1 MITLDEGTR
10 KVGLPWDDAK
20 DSVQRN
26 IYPSTYILVDLGQM
40 PNLGQGKVAASYNE
54 IVELGCPAALITR
67 DDTRRTWRDIDFVA
81 DRIRN
86 D

>member
-1 MITLDEGTR
+1 MLTKETR
-10 KVGLPWDDAK
+10 RVGILWDNAK
-20 DSVQRN
+20 DSVQKN
-26 IYPSTYILVDLGQM
+26 IHPFTYILVELALM